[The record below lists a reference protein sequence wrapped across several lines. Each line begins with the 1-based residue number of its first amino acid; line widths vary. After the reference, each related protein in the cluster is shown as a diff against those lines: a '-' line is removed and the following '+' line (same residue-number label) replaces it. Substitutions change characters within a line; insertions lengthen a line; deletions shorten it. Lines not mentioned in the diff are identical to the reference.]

1 MYERLFVK
9 KYERKWGIDQMKVKT
24 MIMIAAICFAIIPMI
39 AYTAITNINVR
50 QDGTTMFES
59 ELKNLALSQANSI
72 QAILNNVQSDADTL
86 ARMPGVR
93 EYGESGSSA
102 DLANQ
107 NINRF
112 MGDNPLINSVS
123 LVDESGKIVAG
134 SNIGSSY
141 FNFDAYG
148 EYKDDVLYFNDAA
161 NTSDASTT
169 MFIKKTLDKGTL
181 FINYNLGGDNSILA
195 RFTSASTF
203 YSQGSIYI
211 IDTNNNWSLGT
222 TINSNLETQFT
233 SDITSKIPDLE
244 DNTATDIINYDGTN
258 GKSAGVLI
266 KAGGEDGLVALVA
279 CPVNRTGYYSSK
291 SLSPITL
298 VTVLISVAGIVAA
311 IMVSKVATRPL
322 NKIEETLVKI
332 RRGDH
337 EARIRNMA
345 NNEYGQMSRAFNNVV
360 DEIVVSEDRYKVI
373 SDMSDNIIFEWNFK
387 TNDVTFSNN
396 FNKKFSYRPPS
407 DHFGD
412 SFLMKAKIHPDDANR
427 YRSDLDQLEKGKSFE
442 NNEYRIKNIYGDF
455 IWILMR
461 TATLTDADG
470 KPLKAV
476 GVMVDIDRAKK
487 SEAKLTEQASYDA
500 LTELYNRETIES
512 QIDNE
517 ITLAEARKSEMAV
530 LFIDVDDFKHY
541 NDNYSHATGDQVLK
555 FLAKTIKE
563 TVDGIGFAG
572 RYGGDEFV
580 AMIRNAETNSPAD
593 IAQKIIDKLA
603 AGFDADIGERLS
615 VSVSI
620 GIAVIKDNYN
630 TRVEYLI
637 GKADDAM
644 YSVKKSG
651 KSNFAFI

>member
-1 MYERLFVK
+1 
-9 KYERKWGIDQMKVKT
+9 MKVKT

-39 AYTAITNINVR
+39 AYTAVTNINVR
-50 QDGTTMFES
+50 KDGTAMFES
-59 ELKNLALSQANSI
+59 ELRNLAQSQAGSM
-72 QAILNNVQSDADTL
+72 QAVLKTVQSDANTL
-86 ARMPGVR
+86 AEMPGVKD
-93 EYGESGSSA
+93 YGKSGGSA
-102 DLANQ
+102 DLADK
-107 NINRF
+107 NINRY
-112 MGDNPLINSVS
+112 MGDNPLINSAA
-123 LVDESGKIVAG
+123 LVDEDGKIVAG
-134 SNIGSSY
+134 TNIGSSY
-141 FNFDAYG
+141 FNFDAYDD
-148 EYKDDVLYFNDAA
+148 YKDDVLYFNDAA
-161 NTSDASTT
+161 SSSDASTT
-169 MFIKKTLDKGTL
+169 MFIKKTFDNGTL

-195 RFTSASTF
+195 RFTAASTF
-203 YSQGSIYI
+203 YNQGSIYI
-211 IDTNNNWSLGT
+211 IDSRNNWSMGT
-222 TINSNLETQFT
+222 TINSNLETQLS
-233 SDITSKIPDLE
+233 SDITSRIPGLA
-244 DNTATDIINYDGTN
+244 DNTATEVINYSGTN
-258 GKSAGVLI
+258 GESSGVMI
-266 KAGGEDGLVALVA
+266 RTGGEDGLVALVT
-279 CPVNRTGYYSSK
+279 CPVNRIGFYSGK
-291 SLSPITL
+291 SLSPITWAA
-298 VTVLISVAGIVAA
+298 VLISVAGIVSA
-311 IMVSKVATRPL
+311 IMVSKITTRPL

-332 RRGDH
+332 HRGDH

-345 NNEYGQMSRAFNNVV
+345 NNEYGQLSRAFNNVV
-360 DEIVVSEDRYKVI
+360 DEIVVSEDRYKTI

-412 SFLMKAKIHPDDANR
+412 SFLMKAKVHPDDASR

-461 TATLTDADG
+461 TATLTDPDG
-470 KPLKAV
+470 KPLKVV

-555 FLAKTIKE
+555 FLAKTIKD

-580 AMIRNAETNSPAD
+580 AMIRNAETNSPAE

-630 TRVEYLI
+630 TRTEYLI

-651 KSNFAFI
+651 KSNYAFIQ

>member
-1 MYERLFVK
+1 
-9 KYERKWGIDQMKVKT
+9 MKVKT

-39 AYTAITNINVR
+39 AYTAVTNINVR
-50 QDGTTMFES
+50 KDGTAMFES
-59 ELKNLALSQANSI
+59 ELRNLAQSQAGSM
-72 QAILNNVQSDADTL
+72 QAVLKTVQSDANTL
-86 ARMPGVR
+86 AEMPGVKD
-93 EYGESGSSA
+93 YGKSGGSA
-102 DLANQ
+102 DLADK
-107 NINRF
+107 NINRY
-112 MGDNPLINSVS
+112 MGDNPLINSAA
-123 LVDESGKIVAG
+123 LVDEDGKIVAG
-134 SNIGSSY
+134 TNIGSSY
-141 FNFDAYG
+141 FNFDAYDD
-148 EYKDDVLYFNDAA
+148 YKDDVLYFNDAA
-161 NTSDASTT
+161 SSSDASTT
-169 MFIKKTLDKGTL
+169 MFIKKTFDNGTL

-195 RFTSASTF
+195 RFTAASTF
-203 YSQGSIYI
+203 YNQGSIYI
-211 IDTNNNWSLGT
+211 IDSRNNWSMGT
-222 TINSNLETQFT
+222 TINSNLETQLP
-233 SDITSKIPDLE
+233 SDITGRIPGLA
-244 DNTATDIINYDGTN
+244 DNTTTEVINYSGTN
-258 GKSAGVLI
+258 GDSSGVMI
-266 KAGGEDGLVALVA
+266 RTGGEDGLVALVT
-279 CPVNRTGYYSSK
+279 CPVSRTGFYSGK
-291 SLSPITL
+291 SLNPITW
-298 VTVLISVAGIVAA
+298 VAVLISVAGIIAA
-311 IMVSKVATRPL
+311 IMVSKITTRPL
-322 NKIEETLVKI
+322 NNIEETLVKI
-332 RRGDH
+332 HRGDH

-345 NNEYGQMSRAFNNVV
+345 NNEYGQLSRAFNNVV
-360 DEIVVSEDRYKVI
+360 DEIVVSEDRYKTI

-412 SFLMKAKIHPDDANR
+412 SFLMKAKVHPDDASR

-461 TATLTDADG
+461 TATLTDPDG
-470 KPLKAV
+470 KPLKVV

-555 FLAKTIKE
+555 FLAKTIKD

-580 AMIRNAETNSPAD
+580 AMIRNAETNSPAE

-630 TRVEYLI
+630 TRTEYLI

-651 KSNFAFI
+651 KSNYAFIQ

>member
-1 MYERLFVK
+1 
-9 KYERKWGIDQMKVKT
+9 MKVKT

-39 AYTAITNINVR
+39 AYTAVTNINVR
-50 QDGTTMFES
+50 NDGTAMFES
-59 ELKNLALSQANSI
+59 ELRNLAQSQAGSM
-72 QAILNNVQSDADTL
+72 QAVLKTVQSDANTL
-86 ARMPGVR
+86 AEMPGVKD
-93 EYGESGSSA
+93 YGKSGGSA
-102 DLANQ
+102 DLADK
-107 NINRF
+107 NINRY
-112 MGDNPLINSVS
+112 MGDNPLINSAA
-123 LVDESGKIVAG
+123 LVDEDGKIVAG
-134 SNIGSSY
+134 TNIGSSY
-141 FNFDAYG
+141 FNFDAYDD
-148 EYKDDVLYFNDAA
+148 YKDDVLYFNDAA
-161 NTSDASTT
+161 SSSDASTT
-169 MFIKKTLDKGTL
+169 MFIKKTFDNGTL

-195 RFTSASTF
+195 RFTAASTF
-203 YSQGSIYI
+203 YNQGSIYI
-211 IDTNNNWSLGT
+211 IDSRNNWSMGT
-222 TINSNLETQFT
+222 TINSNLETQLS
-233 SDITSKIPDLE
+233 SDITGRIPGLA
-244 DNTATDIINYDGTN
+244 DNTATEVINYSGTN
-258 GKSAGVLI
+258 GESSGVMI
-266 KAGGEDGLVALVA
+266 RTGGEDGLVALVT
-279 CPVNRTGYYSSK
+279 CPVNRIGFYSGK
-291 SLSPITL
+291 SLSPITWAA
-298 VTVLISVAGIVAA
+298 VLISVAGIVAA
-311 IMVSKVATRPL
+311 IMVSKITTRPL

-332 RRGDH
+332 HRGDH

-345 NNEYGQMSRAFNNVV
+345 NNEYGQLSRAFNNVV
-360 DEIVVSEDRYKVI
+360 DEIVVSEDRYKTI

-412 SFLMKAKIHPDDANR
+412 SFLMKAKVHPDDASR

-461 TATLTDADG
+461 TATLTDPDG
-470 KPLKAV
+470 KPLKVV

-555 FLAKTIKE
+555 FLAKTIKD

-580 AMIRNAETNSPAD
+580 AMIRNAETNSPAE

-630 TRVEYLI
+630 TRTEYLI

-651 KSNFAFI
+651 KSNYAFIQ

>member
-1 MYERLFVK
+1 
-9 KYERKWGIDQMKVKT
+9 MKVKT

-39 AYTAITNINVR
+39 AYTAVTNINVR
-50 QDGTTMFES
+50 NDGTAMFES
-59 ELKNLALSQANSI
+59 ELRNLAQSQAGSM
-72 QAILNNVQSDADTL
+72 QAVLKTVQSDANTL
-86 ARMPGVR
+86 AEMPGVKD
-93 EYGESGSSA
+93 YGKSGGSA
-102 DLANQ
+102 DLADK
-107 NINRF
+107 NINRY
-112 MGDNPLINSVS
+112 MGDNPLINSAA
-123 LVDESGKIVAG
+123 LVDEDGKIVAG
-134 SNIGSSY
+134 TNIGSSY
-141 FNFDAYG
+141 FNFDAYDD
-148 EYKDDVLYFNDAA
+148 YKDDVLYFNDAA
-161 NTSDASTT
+161 SSSDASTT
-169 MFIKKTLDKGTL
+169 MFIKKTFDNGTL

-195 RFTSASTF
+195 RFTAASTF
-203 YSQGSIYI
+203 YNQGSIYI
-211 IDTNNNWSLGT
+211 IDSRNNWSMGT
-222 TINSNLETQFT
+222 TINSNLETQLS
-233 SDITSKIPDLE
+233 SDITGRIPGLA
-244 DNTATDIINYDGTN
+244 DNTTTEVINYSGTN
-258 GKSAGVLI
+258 GESSGVMI
-266 KAGGEDGLVALVA
+266 RTGGEDGLVALVT
-279 CPVNRTGYYSSK
+279 CPVNRIGFYSGK
-291 SLSPITL
+291 SLSPITWAA
-298 VTVLISVAGIVAA
+298 VLISVAGIVAA
-311 IMVSKVATRPL
+311 IMVSKITTRPL

-332 RRGDH
+332 HRGDH

-345 NNEYGQMSRAFNNVV
+345 NNEYGQLSRAFNNVV
-360 DEIVVSEDRYKVI
+360 DEIVVSEDRYKTI

-412 SFLMKAKIHPDDANR
+412 SFLMKAKVHPDDASR

-461 TATLTDADG
+461 TATLTDPDG
-470 KPLKAV
+470 KPLKVV

-555 FLAKTIKE
+555 FLAKTIKD

-580 AMIRNAETNSPAD
+580 AMIRNAETNSPAE

-630 TRVEYLI
+630 TRTEYLI

-651 KSNFAFI
+651 KSNYAFIQ